1 MKVKVKKLEEL
12 SKVEM
17 SVIFTKE
24 EYDAEFEKQF
34 VLELNE
40 IKEPGFRPGKFP
52 RAMYVKKYGEGRV
65 HSKTIDALINE
76 SYYEAI
82 ESKKII
88 AVGQPQIELLNELKE
103 TEWGYKATV
112 AVFPEVVAK
121 DYFGI
126 EAKKEEVNV
135 TDADV
140 EAEVTRNLKQK
151 ADLEVKEDGVIEK
164 GDTVVFDFTGS
175 VDGVEFEGG
184 KAENYELEI
193 GSGRFIP
200 GFEDQML
207 GMKTNEEKVLK
218 VTFPTQYDPKLAGK
232 DAEFKVLVHEI
243 KACVLPELTDEYV
256 KELKLDNIN
265 TVAEWKEFLKA
276 NLITDR
282 TEASKNKFEDD
293 VFTKLLENNP
303 VVIPDELVE
312 REVQK
317 KVAELQKTADMY
329 KIPLEY
335 FLKYQGI
342 ESVEQYKDLVT
353 PGIKTNIHYEAVIMS
368 IVKQEKVKL
377 VKEDYEKYYAQLAK
391 GKDVSEVKK
400 AYPKDQVSD
409 YFKLLKA
416 HDLVLENVKQ
426 N

>member
-17 SVIFTKE
+17 SVVFTKE
-24 EYDAEFEKQF
+24 EYDAEYEKQF
-34 VLELNE
+34 ELELSE
-40 IKEPGFRPGKFP
+40 IKEPGFRPGKYP
-52 RAMYVKKYGEGRV
+52 RSMYMKKYGDGRV
-65 HSKTIDALINE
+65 HAKTVDALINK
-76 SYYEAI
+76 SYYDAL
-82 ESKKII
+82 ESKKIY
-88 AVGQPQIELLNELKE
+88 AVGQPQIDLLEKLKDN
-103 TEWGYKATV
+103 EWGYKAVV
-112 AVFPEVVAK
+112 AVFPEVEAK

-140 EAEVTRNLKQK
+140 EAEVNRNLKQK
-151 ADLEVKEDGVIEK
+151 ADLEVKEDGAIEK

-193 GSGRFIP
+193 GSGKFIP
-200 GFEDQML
+200 GFEDQMI

-243 KACVLPELTDEYV
+243 KKCVLPELTDDYV
-256 KELKLDNIN
+256 KELEIENVN
-265 TVAEWKEFLKA
+265 TVSEWKDFLRV
-276 NLITDR
+276 NLVTDR
-282 TEASKNKFEDD
+282 TEAANNKFEDD
-293 VFTKLLENNP
+293 VFTKLLESNP
-303 VVIPDELVE
+303 VVIPQELID

-317 KVAELQKTADMY
+317 KVDELSKTAEMY

-342 ESVEQYKDLVT
+342 ESVEQYKELVI
-353 PGIKTNIHYEAVIMS
+353 PGVKSNIQYEVIIMA
-368 IVKQEKVKL
+368 IVKQEKIKL
-377 VKEDYEKYYAQLAK
+377 TKEDYEKYYVKVAN
-391 GKDVSEVKK
+391 GKDIKEVKK
-400 AYPKDQVSD
+400 SLPKDKVTD

-416 HDLVLENVKQ
+416 HDLVLENVK
-426 N
+426 

>member
-17 SVIFTKE
+17 SVVFTKE
-24 EYDAEFEKQF
+24 EYDAEYEKQF
-34 VLELNE
+34 ELELSE
-40 IKEPGFRPGKFP
+40 IKEPGFRPGKYP
-52 RAMYVKKYGEGRV
+52 RSMYMKKYGDGRV
-65 HSKTIDALINE
+65 HAKTVDALINE
-76 SYYEAI
+76 SYYDAL
-82 ESKKII
+82 ESKKIY
-88 AVGQPQIELLNELKE
+88 AVGQPQIDLLEKLKDS
-103 TEWGYKATV
+103 EWGYKAVV
-112 AVFPEVVAK
+112 AVFPEVEAK

-140 EAEVTRNLKQK
+140 EKEVNRNLKQK

-193 GSGRFIP
+193 GSGKFIP
-200 GFEDQML
+200 GFEDQMI

-243 KACVLPELTDEYV
+243 KKCVLPELTDDYV
-256 KELKLDNIN
+256 KELEIENVN
-265 TVAEWKEFLKA
+265 TVSEWKEFLKG
-276 NLITDR
+276 NLVTDR
-282 TEASKNKFEDD
+282 TEAANNKFEDD
-293 VFTKLLENNP
+293 VFTKLLESNP
-303 VVIPDELVE
+303 VVIPQELID

-317 KVAELQKTADMY
+317 KVDELSKTAEMY

-342 ESVEQYKDLVT
+342 ESVEQYKELVT
-353 PGIKTNIHYEAVIMS
+353 PGVKSNIQYEVIIMA
-368 IVKQEKVKL
+368 IVKQ
-377 VKEDYEKYYAQLAK
+377 
-391 GKDVSEVKK
+391 
-400 AYPKDQVSD
+400 
-409 YFKLLKA
+409 
-416 HDLVLENVKQ
+416 
-426 N
+426 

>member
-1 MKVKVKKLEEL
+1 MKIKVKKLAEL

-17 SVIFTKE
+17 SVVFTKE

-34 VLELNE
+34 ELELNE
-40 IKEPGFRPGKFP
+40 VKEPGFRPGKFP
-52 RAMYVKKYGEGRV
+52 RSMYVKKYGEGRV
-65 HSKTIDALINE
+65 HAKTVDALINE
-76 SYYEAI
+76 SYYDAL
-82 ESKKII
+82 ESKKIY
-88 AVGQPQIELLNELKE
+88 AVGQPQIDLLEKLKDN
-103 TEWGYKATV
+103 EWGYKAVV
-112 AVFPEVVAK
+112 AVFPEVEAK

-135 TDADV
+135 TDEDV
-140 EAEVTRNLKQK
+140 EEEVKRNLKQK
-151 ADLEVKEDGVIEK
+151 ADLEVKEDGAIEK

-193 GSGRFIP
+193 GSGKFIP

-243 KACVLPELTDEYV
+243 KKCVLPELTDDYV
-256 KELKLDNIN
+256 KELEIDNVK
-265 TVAEWKEFLKA
+265 TVSEWKEFLKA
-276 NLITDR
+276 NLVTDR
-282 TEASKNKFEDD
+282 TEAANNKFEDD
-293 VFTKLLENNP
+293 VFTKLLESNP
-303 VVIPDELVE
+303 VVIPQELVD

-317 KVAELQKTADMY
+317 KVDELAKTAEMY
-329 KIPLEY
+329 KIPLEF

-342 ESVEQYKDLVT
+342 ESVDQYKELVT
-353 PGIKTNIHYEAVIMS
+353 PGVKSNIQYEVIIMA
-368 IVKQEKVKL
+368 IVKQEKIKL
-377 VKEDYEKYYAQLAK
+377 TKEDYEKYYVKVAN
-391 GKDVSEVKK
+391 GKDVNEVKK
-400 AYPKDQVSD
+400 SLPKDKVTD

-416 HDLVLENVKQ
+416 HDLVLENVK
-426 N
+426 

>member
-1 MKVKVKKLEEL
+1 MKIKVKKLAEL

-17 SVIFTKE
+17 SVVFTKE

-34 VLELNE
+34 ELELNE
-40 IKEPGFRPGKFP
+40 VKEPGFRPGKFP
-52 RAMYVKKYGEGRV
+52 RSMYVKKYGEGRV
-65 HSKTIDALINE
+65 HAKTVDALINE
-76 SYYEAI
+76 SYYDAL
-82 ESKKII
+82 ESKKIY
-88 AVGQPQIELLNELKE
+88 AVGQPQIDLLEKLKDN
-103 TEWGYKATV
+103 EWGYKAVV
-112 AVFPEVVAK
+112 AVFPEVEAK

-135 TDADV
+135 TDEDV
-140 EAEVTRNLKQK
+140 EEEVKRNLKQK
-151 ADLEVKEDGVIEK
+151 ADLEVKEDGAIEK

-193 GSGRFIP
+193 GSGKFIP

-243 KACVLPELTDEYV
+243 KKCVLPELTDDYV
-256 KELKLDNIN
+256 KELEIDNVK
-265 TVAEWKEFLKA
+265 TVSEWKEFLKA
-276 NLITDR
+276 NLVTDR
-282 TEASKNKFEDD
+282 TEAANNKFEDD
-293 VFTKLLENNP
+293 VFTKLLEGNP
-303 VVIPDELVE
+303 VVIPQELVD

-317 KVAELQKTADMY
+317 KVDELAKTAEMY
-329 KIPLEY
+329 KIPLEF

-342 ESVEQYKDLVT
+342 ESVDQYKELVT
-353 PGIKTNIHYEAVIMS
+353 PGVKSNIQYEVIIMA
-368 IVKQEKVKL
+368 IVKQEKIKL
-377 VKEDYEKYYAQLAK
+377 TKEDYEKYYVKVAN
-391 GKDVSEVKK
+391 GKDVNEVKK
-400 AYPKDQVSD
+400 SLPKDKVTD

-416 HDLVLENVKQ
+416 HDLVLENVK
-426 N
+426 

>member
-17 SVIFTKE
+17 SVVFTKE
-24 EYDAEFEKQF
+24 EYDAEYEKQF
-34 VLELNE
+34 ELELSE
-40 IKEPGFRPGKFP
+40 IKEPGFRPGKYP
-52 RAMYVKKYGEGRV
+52 RSMYMKKYGDGRV
-65 HSKTIDALINE
+65 HAKTVDALINE
-76 SYYEAI
+76 SYYDAL
-82 ESKKII
+82 ESKKIY
-88 AVGQPQIELLNELKE
+88 AVGQPQIDLLEKLKDN
-103 TEWGYKATV
+103 EWGYKAVV
-112 AVFPEVVAK
+112 AVFPEVEAK

-140 EAEVTRNLKQK
+140 EAEVNRNLKQK
-151 ADLEVKEDGVIEK
+151 ADLEVKEDGAIEK

-193 GSGRFIP
+193 GSGKFIP
-200 GFEDQML
+200 GFEDQMI

-243 KACVLPELTDEYV
+243 KKCVLPELTDDYV
-256 KELKLDNIN
+256 KELEIENVN
-265 TVAEWKEFLKA
+265 TVSEWKEFLKG
-276 NLITDR
+276 NLVTDR
-282 TEASKNKFEDD
+282 TEAANNKFEDD
-293 VFTKLLENNP
+293 VFTKLLESNP
-303 VVIPDELVE
+303 VVIPQELID

-317 KVAELQKTADMY
+317 KVDELSKTAEMY

-342 ESVEQYKDLVT
+342 ERVEQYKELVT
-353 PGIKTNIHYEAVIMS
+353 PGVKSNIQYEVIIMA
-368 IVKQEKVKL
+368 IVKQEKIKL
-377 VKEDYEKYYAQLAK
+377 TKEDYEKYYVKVAN
-391 GKDVSEVKK
+391 GKDIKEVKK
-400 AYPKDQVSD
+400 SLPKDKVTD

-416 HDLVLENVKQ
+416 HDLVLENVK
-426 N
+426 

>member
-17 SVIFTKE
+17 SVVFTKE
-24 EYDAEFEKQF
+24 EYDAEYEKQF
-34 VLELNE
+34 ELELSE
-40 IKEPGFRPGKFP
+40 IKEPGFRPGKYP
-52 RAMYVKKYGEGRV
+52 RSMYMKKYGDGRV
-65 HSKTIDALINE
+65 HAKTVDALINE
-76 SYYEAI
+76 SYYDAL
-82 ESKKII
+82 ESKKIY
-88 AVGQPQIELLNELKE
+88 AVGQPQIDLLEKLKDN
-103 TEWGYKATV
+103 EWGYKAVV
-112 AVFPEVVAK
+112 AVFPEVEAK

-140 EAEVTRNLKQK
+140 EEEVNRNLKQK
-151 ADLEVKEDGVIEK
+151 ADLEVKEDGAIEK

-193 GSGRFIP
+193 GSGKFIP
-200 GFEDQML
+200 GFEDQMI

-243 KACVLPELTDEYV
+243 KKCVLPELTDDYV
-256 KELKLDNIN
+256 KELEIENVN
-265 TVAEWKEFLKA
+265 TVSEWKEFLKG
-276 NLITDR
+276 NLVTDR
-282 TEASKNKFEDD
+282 TEAANNKFEDD
-293 VFTKLLENNP
+293 VFTKLLESNP
-303 VVIPDELVE
+303 VVIPQELID

-317 KVAELQKTADMY
+317 KVDELSKTAEMY

-342 ESVEQYKDLVT
+342 ESVEQYKELVT
-353 PGIKTNIHYEAVIMS
+353 PGVKSNIQYEVIIMA
-368 IVKQEKVKL
+368 IVKQEKIKL
-377 VKEDYEKYYAQLAK
+377 TKEDYEKYYVKIAN
-391 GKDVSEVKK
+391 GKDIKEVKK
-400 AYPKDQVSD
+400 SLPKDKVTD

-416 HDLVLENVKQ
+416 HDLVLENVK
-426 N
+426 